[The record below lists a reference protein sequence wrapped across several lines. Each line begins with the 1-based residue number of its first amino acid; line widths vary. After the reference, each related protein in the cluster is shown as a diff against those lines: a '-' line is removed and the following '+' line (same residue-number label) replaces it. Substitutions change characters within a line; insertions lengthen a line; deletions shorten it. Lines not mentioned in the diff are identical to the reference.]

1 MEDDREHLRD
11 WLRALA
17 RQTGLSLTAIAE
29 GAGIKGTTLTR
40 FVNDEEHPHNLSR
53 TTIRKIEQRFATR
66 APGGDAMTARGGA
79 AFMARENARESGAA
93 AADSRT
99 SNETIMVT
107 DNALDLRGLRHGD
120 LCDLDRRTEPSPGD
134 LVLIEHR
141 NSLHRTER
149 IVRIFSP
156 PYLLAHATNPE
167 LNRPLLIEPGRI
179 TILGVLTRLVRPLR
193 IVS

>member
-11 WLRALA
+11 WLRALS

-40 FVNDEEHPHNLSR
+40 FVNDDAHPHNLSR

-66 APGGDAMTARGGA
+66 APGGDGLTERGAA
-79 AFMARENARESGAA
+79 AFMAREDARETK
-93 AADSRT
+93 DSEEKRA
-99 SNETIMVT
+99 SHEVIMVT

-120 LCDLDRRTEPSPGD
+120 LCDLDRRAEPRPGD

-156 PYLLAHATNPE
+156 PYLLAHATNAE

-179 TILGVLTRLVRPLR
+179 SILGVLTRLVRPLR